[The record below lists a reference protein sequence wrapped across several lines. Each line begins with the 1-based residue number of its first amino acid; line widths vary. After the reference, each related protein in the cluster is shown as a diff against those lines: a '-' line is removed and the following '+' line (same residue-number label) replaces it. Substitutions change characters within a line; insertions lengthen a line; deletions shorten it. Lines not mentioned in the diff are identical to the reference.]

1 VRFLFKPAWLAFIV
15 GVVAFAVACYT
26 LLAPWQFRRNAE
38 RERDNAAIATSQA
51 TAPVPLAQ
59 LVPAG
64 PGAAPAPTQ
73 AVEWRRVTVHGHY
86 LPADEAVVRL
96 RSILSD
102 PAYEVLT
109 AFRTDDGRTVAVDRG
124 YIRPVENNALPAY
137 PPAPDG
143 EVTLTARI
151 RLDEIDRK
159 QRPPMFTDG
168 HHQLYSVDSHLLSA
182 VIGKPVAPGYLALL
196 SGQPG
201 ALGEVPLPDTDAGP
215 FLSYAWQWLTFG
227 VMALFGLG
235 YFIRLEILQRRPE
248 GGAGGGD
255 DGDGAEDGGP
265 EGEPGPGPDPMLE
278 RYGKSRF

>member
-1 VRFLFKPAWLAFIV
+1 MRFLFRPAWLAFIV
-15 GVVAFAVACYT
+15 GVVGFAVACYT

-38 RERDNAAIATSQA
+38 RERDNAAIAASQA

-59 LVPAG
+59 LVASTG
-64 PGAAPAPTQ
+64 GATPAPAQ
-73 AVEWRRVTVHGHY
+73 AVEWRRVTVRGHY
-86 LPADEAVVRL
+86 LPGGEAVVRL
-96 RSILSD
+96 RSVLSD

-124 YIRPVENNALPAY
+124 YIRPVEENALPSY

-151 RLDEIDRK
+151 RLDEVDRK

-168 HHQLYSVDSHLLSA
+168 HHQLYSVDSHLLSE
-182 VIGKPVAPGYLALL
+182 VIGQPVAPGYLALL
-196 SGQPG
+196 GGQPG
-201 ALGEVPLPDTDAGP
+201 ALGEVPLPDTDSGP

-235 YFIRLEILQRRPE
+235 YFIRLELLQRRPDD
-248 GGAGGGD
+248 AGRTEHEAGR
-255 DGDGAEDGGP
+255 
-265 EGEPGPGPDPMLE
+265 EPGTAPDPMLE
-278 RYGKSRF
+278 RYGKQRF

>member
-1 VRFLFKPAWLAFIV
+1 
-15 GVVAFAVACYT
+15 
-26 LLAPWQFRRNAE
+26 
-38 RERDNAAIATSQA
+38 
-51 TAPVPLAQ
+51 LAQ

-64 PGAAPAPTQ
+64 SGGAAAPTQ

-86 LPADEAVVRL
+86 VPSQEAAVRL
-96 RSILSD
+96 RSVLSD

-109 AFRTDDGRTVAVDRG
+109 AFRTDDGRTLTVDRG
-124 YIRPVENNALPAY
+124 YVRPGEDNSLPDY
-137 PPAPDG
+137 PAAPDA

-151 RLDEIDRK
+151 RLDEVDRK

-168 HHQLYSVDSHLLSA
+168 HHQLYSVDSHLFSA
-182 VIGKPVAPGYLALL
+182 VIGQPVEPGYLALL
-196 SGQPG
+196 DGQPG
-201 ALGEVPLPDTDAGP
+201 ILAEVPLPDTDSGP

-248 GGAGGGD
+248 GTTTETGEGAP
-255 DGDGAEDGGP
+255 A
-265 EGEPGPGPDPMLE
+265 PDPMLE

>member
-1 VRFLFKPAWLAFIV
+1 VRFLFRPAWLAFIV
-15 GVVAFAVACYT
+15 GVVGFAVACYT

-38 RERDNAAIATSQA
+38 RERDNAAIAASQA

-59 LVPAG
+59 LVASTG
-64 PGAAPAPTQ
+64 GATPAPAQ
-73 AVEWRRVTVHGHY
+73 AVEWRRVTVRGHY
-86 LPADEAVVRL
+86 LPGGEAVVRL
-96 RSILSD
+96 RSVLSD

-124 YIRPVENNALPAY
+124 YIRPVEENALPSY

-151 RLDEIDRK
+151 RLDEVDRK

-168 HHQLYSVDSHLLSA
+168 HHQLYSVDSHLLSE
-182 VIGKPVAPGYLALL
+182 VIGQPVAPGYLALL
-196 SGQPG
+196 GGQPG
-201 ALGEVPLPDTDAGP
+201 ALGEVPLPDTDSGP

-235 YFIRLEILQRRPE
+235 YFIRLELLQRRPDD
-248 GGAGGGD
+248 AGRTEHEAGR
-255 DGDGAEDGGP
+255 
-265 EGEPGPGPDPMLE
+265 EPGTAPDPMLE
-278 RYGKSRF
+278 RYGKQRF